1 MVNVLTDNI
10 LVKAKSLS
18 QKKPGEM
25 KAMSRSFPLERIRN
39 IGIIAHID
47 AGKTTVTERILF
59 TTGRTYKIGQV
70 DDGTAVMDWMLQER
84 QRGITITAAATT
96 CHWLEHRINIIDT
109 PGHVDFTAEVER
121 SLRVL
126 DGGVVIFDAVSGVEP
141 QSETVWRQAD
151 KYRVPRICFTN
162 KMDRV
167 GADLFFTVATIEKRL
182 KAKPLLIQLPIGAEA
197 DFSGVVDIIENKAW
211 SFSNDVQIKPELVS
225 IPQDMVDL
233 VSKHREAL
241 VEKLAEL
248 DDEFLGPYLEDRTA
262 TPEEIKAAL
271 RRVTLAGKAVP
282 MLCGSAVKN
291 KGIQLLLDAI
301 VYYLPSPM
309 DVLPV
314 KGIDTKTGQ
323 TVEREAKDDAPFSS
337 LAFKVVAD
345 PFIGRL
351 VYLRIYSGTV
361 KSGAQVFNTTK
372 DKKERLGRLLLMHA
386 NHREEVQEVDTGS
399 IVAVVGLKN
408 TFTGD
413 TLCSP
418 DKPILL
424 EAIRFPLPVVS
435 VAIEPKS
442 KADQDRLGGALSR
455 LAEED
460 PTFKVSYNQ
469 DTGQTIISGMGELH
483 LEIIVDR
490 MLYEYGVE
498 AKVGNPQVAYK
509 ETITQKVTVEGRFI
523 KQVGG
528 HGQYGH
534 VWIELTPGER
544 GSGFIFRDKLRGA
557 TIPKE
562 YVPSVEDGIK
572 EAMDSGVVA
581 GYPLVDIEAVL
592 FDGSYHDVDSSDIA
606 FKMAGSIALKDGA
619 RKAKPV
625 LLEPIMKL
633 EVVTPEQ
640 FLGDIIGDLSARRAQ
655 IGGVES
661 RDELRVVHCL
671 VPMAEVFGYITQLR
685 SLSQGRAIHSLEFD
699 HYQELPAALTEQ
711 VFYKTKGYK
720 R

>member
-1 MVNVLTDNI
+1 M
-10 LVKAKSLS
+10 
-18 QKKPGEM
+18 E
-25 KAMSRSFPLERIRN
+25 AMSRSFPLERIRN

-59 TTGRTYKIGQV
+59 STGRTYKIGQV

-151 KYRVPRICFTN
+151 KYRVPRICFAN

-167 GADLFFTVATIEKRL
+167 GADLFFTVSSIEKRL
-182 KAKPLLIQLPIGAEA
+182 KAKPLLIQLPIGSEA
-197 DFSGVVDIIENKAW
+197 NFSGIVDIIENQAW

-225 IPQDMVDL
+225 IPQDMVDII
-233 VSKHREAL
+233 SKHREVL
-241 VEKLAEL
+241 LEKLAEL
-248 DDEFLGPYLEDRTA
+248 DDEFLGPYLEGRTA
-262 TPEEIKAAL
+262 SPEEIKAAL
-271 RRVTLAGKAVP
+271 RRITLAGKAVP

-301 VYYLPSPM
+301 VRYLPSPL
-309 DVLPV
+309 DVPPV
-314 KGIDTKTGQ
+314 RGTDTKTNQ
-323 TVEREAKDDAPFSS
+323 AIEREAKDDAPFSS

-361 KSGAQVFNTTK
+361 KGGAQVFNTTK
-372 DKKERLGRLLLMHA
+372 DRKERLGRLLLMHA

-413 TLCSP
+413 TLCSF

-424 EAIRFPLPVVS
+424 EVIRFPLPVVS

-483 LEIIVDR
+483 LEVIVDR

-498 AKVGNPQVAYK
+498 AKVGKPQVAYK

-544 GSGFIFRDKLRGA
+544 GSGFQFRDKLRGA

-562 YVPSVEDGIK
+562 YVSSVEDGIR

-592 FDGSYHDVDSSDIA
+592 FDGSYHDVDSSDLA

-655 IGGVES
+655 IEGVES
-661 RDELRVVHCL
+661 RDELRVIHCL

-685 SLSQGRAIHSLEFD
+685 SLSQGRAINSLEFD

-711 VFYKTKGYK
+711 VFYKTRGYK